1 MASFLYYPPPLH
13 LVPNFPYGDLPAR
26 TILSPQCPLG
36 RRQVLFNKKCL
47 DRSKIRALREWQDY
61 EEAVKE
67 KDLARALRLLQDIS
81 IKIQDSSIQSTGSV
95 GFGGGGFGPFELQRD
110 WDVLDACLNADDMRL
125 VGNAYVF
132 LKDRGRLPSFGKCR
146 NIGIFMTVA
155 SISFLPALIPISFS
169 LPKCIL

>member
-95 GFGGGGFGPFELQRD
+95 GFGGGRFGPFELQRD

-155 SISFLPALIPISFS
+155 SISILPALIPISFS